1 MDFSLK
7 EKTAIV
13 VGGSKGLGF
22 GMATGL
28 AQAGANVVLVSRNQG
43 QLDDAAAKI
52 LKRPEMKM
60 LWALQRI
67 SHR

>member
-28 AQAGANVVLVSRNQG
+28 AQAGASGIKAARAVLSRI
-43 QLDDAAAKI
+43 K
-52 LKRPEMKM
+52 
-60 LWALQRI
+60 
-67 SHR
+67 